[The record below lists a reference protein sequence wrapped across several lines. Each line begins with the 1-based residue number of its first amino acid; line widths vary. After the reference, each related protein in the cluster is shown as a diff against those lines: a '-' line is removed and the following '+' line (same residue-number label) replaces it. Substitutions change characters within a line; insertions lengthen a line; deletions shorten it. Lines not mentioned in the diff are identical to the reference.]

1 MKRFRPLSAPLYPVL
16 MAVLATGC
24 GGGAIPAADP
34 SRASG
39 QSALMGGTFAGKNA
53 CNAQTHDKP
62 FIIEWDATDMA
73 SFEGRA
79 ANDVVFV
86 RYEGCDLQVLDA
98 CANDSI
104 HGALGDYRPAE
115 WTSGS
120 IEKVDIANEG
130 ELYAKL
136 PLSVVTLGGRVKAG
150 ETFQMQYFVSGVRT
164 ATRSAV
170 YRGDLDAIPGCKGAT
185 HFVYGYALG
194 AFALASGKDVSGEAG
209 VSAGAVGAGGSRS
222 HTEHAEKIGGQL
234 DTCRNETAK
243 ETKTC
248 QVPIRLMLRP
258 VAEGKDPNPPTATTA
273 SPAGAPA
280 GPPPSRS
287 DNPNI
292 TADETKL
299 RSSAIQKR
307 NLHDGKGCLDDLDA
321 ADRQFPN
328 SPGLSTREGSGY
340 LYIRAT
346 CLMLAGK
353 CDVGRDLERRHWLAT
368 SPSMPRQTID
378 TLIQNDA
385 GQYCPK

>member
-1 MKRFRPLSAPLYPVL
+1 MRALRLLSAPLLV
-16 MAVLATGC
+16 AVLVPAC

-34 SRASG
+34 SRESG
-39 QSALMGGTFAGKNA
+39 QSALMGNTFAGKNA
-53 CNAQTHDKP
+53 CNPEKHDKP

-79 ANDVVFV
+79 ASDVIFV
-86 RYEGCDLQVLDA
+86 RYEGCELQVLDA

-104 HGALGDYRPAE
+104 HGSLGDYRPTE

-120 IEKVDIANEG
+120 VEKVDVANEG

-136 PLSVVTLGGRVKAG
+136 PLSVATLGGRIKAG
-150 ETFQMQYFVSGVRT
+150 ETFEMQYFVSGVRT

-170 YRGDLDAIPGCKGAT
+170 YRGDIDAIPGCKGAT

-194 AFALASGKDVSGEAG
+194 AFALKSGKDVSGEAG
-209 VSAGAVGAGGSRS
+209 ASAGAMGAGGSRS

-234 DTCRNETAK
+234 DTCRVETAK

-258 VAEGKDPNPPTATTA
+258 ISDGKDPTPPTATA
-273 SPAGAPA
+273 AVPAGAAPG

-353 CDVGRDLERRHWLAT
+353 CDVGRDLERRHWLAN
-368 SPSMPRQTID
+368 SPSMGAQTIE
-378 TLIQNDA
+378 TLIQSDA
-385 GQYCPK
+385 AKYCAK